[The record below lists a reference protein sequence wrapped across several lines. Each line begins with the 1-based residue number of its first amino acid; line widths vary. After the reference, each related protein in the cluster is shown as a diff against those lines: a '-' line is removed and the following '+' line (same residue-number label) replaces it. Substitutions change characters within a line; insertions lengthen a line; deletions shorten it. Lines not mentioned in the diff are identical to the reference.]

1 MAAEYDNSVLLVI
14 DVQND
19 FCPGGKLS
27 VPEGNLVV
35 PVINR
40 IMHRF
45 AKVVATQDWHPGDH
59 LSFASGHPGKEV
71 METITVN
78 GIEQV
83 LWPDHCVQ
91 GTAGADFYPGL
102 DLNGVSLI
110 LRKGTNRE
118 TDSYSAFFEND
129 RETATGLD
137 GYLKGLHMDT
147 VYLTGLAMDYCV
159 YYTALD
165 AVKLGYKTRVV
176 LEGVR
181 GVDFPEGNVRKALND
196 MKQKGVVII
205 E

>member
-1 MAAEYDNSVLLVI
+1 MAGEYDNSVLLVI

-19 FCPGGKLS
+19 FCPGGMLS
-27 VPEGNLVV
+27 VPGGNLVV

-40 IMHRF
+40 LMRRF
-45 AKVVATQDWHPGDH
+45 AKVVATQDWHPEGH
-59 LSFASGHPGKEV
+59 LSFASGHPGKKV
-71 METITVN
+71 METITIN

-102 DLNGVSLI
+102 DLNGISLI
-110 LRKGTNRE
+110 LRKGTDRK

-129 RETATGLD
+129 RETSTGLD
-137 GYLKGLHMDT
+137 GYLKSLHMDT
-147 VYLTGLAMDYCV
+147 VYLTGLATDYCV

-165 AVKLGYKTRVV
+165 AVKLGYKTRIV

-181 GVDFPEGNVRKALND
+181 GVDFPEGNVDKALDD

>member
-1 MAAEYDNSVLLVI
+1 MTGEYDNSVLLVI

-19 FCPGGKLS
+19 FCPGGMLA
-27 VPEGNLVV
+27 VPEGDLVV

-40 IMHRF
+40 LMHKF
-45 AKVVATQDWHPGDH
+45 AKVVATQDWHPEGH
-59 LSFASGHPGKEV
+59 LSFASVHPGKKV
-71 METITVN
+71 METITIN
-78 GIEQV
+78 GIKQV

-91 GTAGADFYPGL
+91 GMAGADFYPGL
-102 DLNGVSLI
+102 DLSGVSLI

-129 RETATGLD
+129 RKTATGLD

-165 AVKLGYKTRVV
+165 AVKLGYKTRIV
-176 LEGVR
+176 LDGVR
-181 GVDFPEGNVRKALND
+181 GVDFPEGNADKALED